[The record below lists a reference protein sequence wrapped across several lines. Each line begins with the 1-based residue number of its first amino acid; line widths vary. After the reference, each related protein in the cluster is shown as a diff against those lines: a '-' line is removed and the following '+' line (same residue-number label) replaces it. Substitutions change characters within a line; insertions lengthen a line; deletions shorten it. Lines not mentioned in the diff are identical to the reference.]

1 MFETGTYIICGQH
14 GVCRVEDMGPLKLT
28 EASKDRVYYTL
39 SQVYSQGGVIYV
51 PADSDKIIMRSV
63 ISREEAEKL
72 IDEMEEMDVLWV
84 ENEKRREDVFKQALR
99 TCDNREWV
107 KIINT
112 LYARRQSRL
121 AQGKKVT
128 ASDERFLRA
137 AEENLYGEL
146 AVSLGKE
153 KDEIEKYIISR
164 IEGKE
169 ISTV

>member
-84 ENEKRREDVFKQALR
+84 ENEKS
-99 TCDNREWV
+99 
-107 KIINT
+107 
-112 LYARRQSRL
+112 RQ
-121 AQGKKVT
+121 G
-128 ASDERFLRA
+128 D
-137 AEENLYGEL
+137 
-146 AVSLGKE
+146 
-153 KDEIEKYIISR
+153 D
-164 IEGKE
+164 
-169 ISTV
+169 

>member
-28 EASKDRVYYTL
+28 EASKDIVYYTCHRDIPRAVL
-39 SQVYSQGGVIYV
+39 SMYR
-51 PADSDKIIMRSV
+51 DSDKIIMRLV

-107 KIINT
+107 RS
-112 LYARRQSRL
+112 LRL
-121 AQGKKVT
+121 CMPEDSPVLHRGRK
-128 ASDERFLRA
+128 
-137 AEENLYGEL
+137 
-146 AVSLGKE
+146 
-153 KDEIEKYIISR
+153 
-164 IEGKE
+164 
-169 ISTV
+169 

>member
-1 MFETGTYIICGQH
+1 M
-14 GVCRVEDMGPLKLT
+14 
-28 EASKDRVYYTL
+28 
-39 SQVYSQGGVIYV
+39 
-51 PADSDKIIMRSV
+51 
-63 ISREEAEKL
+63 
-72 IDEMEEMDVLWV
+72 
-84 ENEKRREDVFKQALR
+84 
-99 TCDNREWV
+99 
-107 KIINT
+107 
-112 LYARRQSRL
+112 YARRQSRL